1 MHVFDII
8 TQYRAIF
15 PDDNLAVAAVAAA
28 AQAPSGPR
36 ERESGVGILHS
47 WLTQKISEFAD
58 TLSMY
63 RPSRSVVL
71 PASC

>member
-1 MHVFDII
+1 VHVFDII

-15 PDDNLAVAAVAAA
+15 PDDSLSTPASP
-28 AQAPSGPR
+28 APRDS
-36 ERESGVGILHS
+36 RESGVGILHS

-63 RPSRSVVL
+63 VFHHPCSHMRFRSPL
-71 PASC
+71 A